1 MSTAI
6 LINRVFLGADLYKRG
21 TQVQVDYDHWAPAI
35 PDNNKIEKIVADT
48 YGPVTFKR
56 LWGRGIPAGYTKQM
70 RSTGWDV
77 INLGQYHVEAEIE
90 IGISSTLLTL
100 PSDIKTVVLF
110 AGSGLLEMPVNIC
123 ALGNTDVV
131 VAGFGCSI
139 SERLKA
145 VATEVLDLER
155 RADWLMP
162 KPNY

>member
-35 PDNNKIEKIVADT
+35 PDNNKIERIVAEE

-70 RSTGWDV
+70 RTAGWDV
-77 INLGQYHVEAEIE
+77 INLGQFHVEAEIE
-90 IGISSTLLTL
+90 IGISTTLMTL
-100 PSDIKTVVLF
+100 PPDIKTIVLF

-123 ALGNTDVV
+123 ALGMEIY
-131 VAGFGCSI
+131 VAGFASSI
-139 SERLKA
+139 SERLKT
-145 VATEVLDLER
+145 VATGVLDLER
-155 RADWLMP
+155 RTDWLMP